1 MHETFKEL
9 RQKLQEVY
17 ERSSSLEQY
26 EEIAMQL
33 CEAILATTFEFAHVT
48 GQNFPA
54 DRIEIKIAP
63 KIGMNV
69 TQYLTE
75 KYDL

>member
-1 MHETFKEL
+1 MNGIVKDL
-9 RQKLQEVY
+9 KKQLQEVY
-17 ERSSSLEQY
+17 DRSSSLEEY

-33 CEAILATTFEFAHVT
+33 CEAILATTFEFAHAT

-54 DRIEIKIAP
+54 DRVEINLVP